1 MKILGLDTSAA
12 SGGAALLV
20 DGVVRSERSFNVGTV
35 HSERLMPAVEQV
47 MREADITGDQL
58 DAIAVTVGP
67 GSFTGLRV
75 GVTTAKALAY
85 GWKKPTVA
93 VNTLEALAW
102 QVTGL
107 SGLVVSA
114 LNARRSNVYGA
125 VYRVAAGADSP
136 PVALHP
142 PQNLP
147 MSQLLARLADCEES
161 VAVVGDGQAVFFR
174 CNRVCSW
181 RALAALAA
189 FGRDGATGE
198 CGLFG
203 EPVFQSGCEHG
214 LLFPVAELSEE
225 SGGGKKVGKSAPPIT
240 IEPMRL
246 RDLPD
251 ILRIEKASLH
261 HTLVRK
267 RLSFGV
273 AGERLRLLPCG
284 QSRRAGRGLRGSLVD
299 RR

>member
-1 MKILGLDTSAA
+1 VKILGLDTSAA

-161 VAVVGDGQAVFFR
+161 VAVVGDGQAVFSD
-174 CNRVCSW
+174 VIES
-181 RALAALAA
+181 ALGERWLRLPRLAETVRPA
-189 FGRDGATGE
+189 SVASLGSLYFSQGVSTDS
-198 CGLFG
+198 F
-203 EPVFQSGCEHG
+203 S
-214 LLFPVAELSEE
+214 LLPSYLRKAEAER
-225 SGGGKKVGKSAPPIT
+225 KW
-240 IEPMRL
+240 
-246 RDLPD
+246 
-251 ILRIEKASLH
+251 EKAH
-261 HTLVRK
+261 R
-267 RLSFGV
+267 
-273 AGERLRLLPCG
+273 P
-284 QSRRAGRGLRGSLVD
+284 
-299 RR
+299 